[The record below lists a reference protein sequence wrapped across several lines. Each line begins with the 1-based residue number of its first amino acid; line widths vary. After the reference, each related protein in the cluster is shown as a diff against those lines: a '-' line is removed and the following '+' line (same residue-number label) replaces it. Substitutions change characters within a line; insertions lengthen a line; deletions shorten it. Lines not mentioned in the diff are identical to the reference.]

1 MIAWT
6 NEAGSSVRPGPA
18 NRRPPRPGPDEPA
31 SRRPSAA
38 GTPAAQAA
46 EPRHQRPPAVPPR
59 SGEGPAGAAGA
70 VVELASRIG
79 AAATGCPDVLGL
91 TSGPRG
97 WIATYRPGPP
107 LAGVAVR
114 PGEIE
119 VGVVVRY
126 GRPCA
131 EIADDVRRLVRP
143 LAGGRRVTVLIGD
156 IADERPVP

>member
-6 NEAGSSVRPGPA
+6 DEAPGGSGPGVL
-18 NRRPPRPGPDEPA
+18 EEA
-31 SRRPSAA
+31 S
-38 GTPAAQAA
+38 
-46 EPRHQRPPAVPPR
+46 
-59 SGEGPAGAAGA
+59 
-70 VVELASRIG
+70 VVERGERASVVDLALRVG
-79 AAATGCPDVLGL
+79 EAALGCPDVLEL

-97 WIATYRPGPP
+97 WIATHRPGPP

-114 PGEIE
+114 SGEVE

-143 LAGGRRVTVLIGD
+143 LAGGRRVNVLIGD
-156 IADERPVP
+156 FADERQVR

>member
-1 MIAWT
+1 MRCA
-6 NEAGSSVRPGPA
+6 
-18 NRRPPRPGPDEPA
+18 
-31 SRRPSAA
+31 
-38 GTPAAQAA
+38 
-46 EPRHQRPPAVPPR
+46 
-59 SGEGPAGAAGA
+59 
-70 VVELASRIG
+70 
-79 AAATGCPDVLGL
+79 DVLGL

-114 PGEIE
+114 SGEVE

-126 GRPCA
+126 GRPCM

-156 IADERPVP
+156 LAEERPTREGDS

>member
-1 MIAWT
+1 MGAT
-6 NEAGSSVRPGPA
+6 ESGARPEMSEASGPA
-18 NRRPPRPGPDEPA
+18 P
-31 SRRPSAA
+31 
-38 GTPAAQAA
+38 
-46 EPRHQRPPAVPPR
+46 
-59 SGEGPAGAAGA
+59 AAGA
-70 VVELASRIG
+70 PAAGGAGRVELALRLG
-79 AAATGCPDVLGL
+79 EAAMRCADVLGL

-114 PGEIE
+114 SGEVE

-126 GRPCA
+126 GRPCM

-156 IADERPVP
+156 LAEERPTREGDS